1 MAALRN
7 AVSPDFTY
15 SQSYLSLL
23 SSAGCMTG
31 VICCA
36 SLNIPGFVSMM
47 KERMPWRWRRTPSL
61 QVHASQETGNN
72 ELVRTE
78 PGPEKE
84 RNDHDLEKGSDS
96 GADIDGGEQR
106 STHNAVSDSGKKN
119 TPLARNTPFGDMV
132 NEAAVALVNSGRV
145 LQDEL
150 PLDQGQLFLIHCKC
164 GPAWLLAQNPRT
176 NEIGLVPE
184 NSVQLRGSMPGSLDK
199 QAEMNKSFQSYMKCR
214 TESEPQE
221 GSMPS

>member
-36 SLNIPGFVSMM
+36 SLNIPGFVRIMR
-47 KERMPWRWRRTPSL
+47 ERMIWRWRRTPPL
-61 QVHASQETGNN
+61 QAHASQETGNN
-72 ELVRTE
+72 GLVRTE

-84 RNDHDLEKGSDS
+84 QNGHDLEKGSDS
-96 GADIDGGEQR
+96 EAETDGGEQR
-106 STHNAVSDSGKKN
+106 STHDAVIDSGKGSPPPGRI
-119 TPLARNTPFGDMV
+119 TPGDTV
-132 NEAAVALVNSGRV
+132 NDAAVALVDFGRV

-150 PLDQGQLFLIHCKC
+150 SLDQGQLFFIHRKC
-164 GPAWLLAQNPRT
+164 GQAWLLAQNPRT

-184 NSVQLRGSMPGSLDK
+184 NAVQLRGSMPWSLDK
-199 QAEMNKSFQSYMKCR
+199 QAEMNKSFRSYMKC
-214 TESEPQE
+214 
-221 GSMPS
+221 